1 MTDHDQFFKHLLREF
16 FGDLVRIVAPDLAE
30 HLRLAHLT
38 FLESELFTDFPE
50 GARRSVDLVARVESV
65 DGEPEVVLVHVE
77 VERQARRAMAQRLL
91 DYSLQLWLRDHVP
104 VVPIVLYLRGGKP
117 GVHLQ
122 TVEVEA
128 PGHRFLEYSY
138 LSSGL
143 SRSQAADFLQRS
155 EPLAW
160 GLAGLMRR
168 GRMSPARHKLSC
180 LEAITEVDGLTDR
193 QRFLL
198 ANCVETYVEWNEAAQ
213 TEFETL
219 VAAEGKDHVAIM
231 EMTWAGRIRQEG
243 LEAGRVEGLQEG
255 RVEGRQEGILEGR
268 RELLLSQLED
278 RFGPLDGRTKER
290 VVELDGEALS
300 RLATDLLD
308 ANGLDDL
315 GL

>member
-16 FGDLVRIVAPDLAE
+16 FGDLVQIVAPDLAP
-30 HLRLAHLT
+30 HLRLSDPT

-77 VERQARRAMAQRLL
+77 VERQARRAIAHRLL

-104 VVPIVLYLRGGKP
+104 VVPIVLYLRGGEP
-117 GVHLQ
+117 GVHLE
-122 TVEVEA
+122 TVEMDIF
-128 PGHRFLEYSY
+128 GHRFFQYSF
-138 LSSGL
+138 LALGL
-143 SRSQAADFLQRS
+143 SRSRAADFLERS

-180 LEAITEVDGLTDR
+180 LEAIAAAEQLTDK

-213 TEFETL
+213 AEFETL

-243 LEAGRVEGLQEG
+243 LEAGRIEGLQ
-255 RVEGRQEGILEGR
+255 EGRQEGILEGR
-268 RELLLSQLED
+268 RELLLALLED
-278 RFGPLDGRTKER
+278 RFGPLASRTRER
-290 VVELDGEALS
+290 VAKLDGEALS

-308 ANGLDDL
+308 AASLDDL